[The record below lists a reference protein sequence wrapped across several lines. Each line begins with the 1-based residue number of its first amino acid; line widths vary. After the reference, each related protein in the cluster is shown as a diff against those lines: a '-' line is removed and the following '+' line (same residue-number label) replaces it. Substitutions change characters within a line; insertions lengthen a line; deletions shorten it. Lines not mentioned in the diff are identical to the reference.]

1 MYDQAILTELRKLLA
16 ALYPSEADQRRL
28 AAEAGLTVGAIAF
41 SPAAF
46 NSWHAILQHARN
58 NQSIPPLLALAMEE
72 YPENA
77 QLKQLASGQ
86 HSTFVDGK
94 SFDWQGPK
102 NGRSLL
108 EQLVSGKPSL
118 VHVSH
123 LEVGLERARAVAKL
137 VRAEG
142 GSGTGFL
149 IGGDR
154 LLTNHHVL
162 PDVQAAAHCTA
173 LFNYQR
179 ASAGHEETITELKL
193 APERFFQTSAADDW
207 TVVGMEPGA
216 VARWGHI
223 ALAPSSARRGDLV
236 NIIQHPGGGPKQI
249 AISFDVV
256 AFSGSGRLQYL
267 TDTLP
272 GSSGSP
278 VFDRNWNLVAL
289 HHSGG
294 WLPEPGSTDK
304 RVYYRNEGILIDCIL
319 EQLQGGDAGPS
330 S

>member
-1 MYDQAILTELRKLLA
+1 MYDQAILNELRKLLA

-28 AAEAGLTVGAIAF
+28 ASEAQLTVGAIAF
-41 SPAAF
+41 SAAAY
-46 NSWHAILQHARN
+46 NSWFAILQHARN
-58 NQSIPPLLALAMEE
+58 NQGVQPLLALALDEF
-72 YPENA
+72 PDNG

-86 HSTFVDGK
+86 LSTVLDGK

-102 NGRSLL
+102 NGRGLL
-108 EQLVSGKPSL
+108 EQVVSGKPSL

-123 LEVGLERARAVAKL
+123 LAVGLERARAVAKV

-149 IGGDR
+149 IAGDR

-162 PDVQAAAHCTA
+162 PDAQTAARSTA

-179 ASAGHEETITELKL
+179 ATAGHEEPSVELKL
-193 APERFFQTSAADDW
+193 APERFFQTSEADDFSI
-207 TVVGMEPGA
+207 VGMPPGS
-216 VARWGHI
+216 VERWGSI
-223 ALAPSSARRGDLV
+223 TLAPSGARRGDLV

-249 AISFDVV
+249 ALSFDVV
-256 AFSGSGRLQYL
+256 AFVGSGRLQYL

-272 GSSGSP
+272 GSSGAP
-278 VFDRNWNLVAL
+278 VFDRSWNLVAL

-294 WLPEPGSTDK
+294 WLAEPGSADK
-304 RVYYRNEGILIDCIL
+304 RVYYRNEGILIDRIL
-319 EQLQGGDAGPS
+319 EQLAS
-330 S
+330 

>member
-1 MYDQAILTELRKLLA
+1 MSDQAILTELRKLLA

-28 AAEAGLTVGAIAF
+28 ASEAQLTVGAIAF
-41 SPAAF
+41 SSAAF

-58 NQSIPPLLALAMEE
+58 NQRLQPLLALIMEE
-72 YPENA
+72 YPDNV
-77 QLKQLASGQ
+77 QLKRLASGQ
-86 HSTFVDGK
+86 LTTFLDGR

-102 NGRSLL
+102 NGRGLL

-123 LEVGLERARAVAKL
+123 LAVGLERARAVAKL
-137 VRAEG
+137 LLLEG

-162 PDVQAAAHCTA
+162 PDASSAARCTA

-179 ASAGHEETITELKL
+179 ASAGHDEQVSEVKL
-193 APERFFQTSAADDW
+193 APERFFQTSAADDF
-207 TVVGMEPGA
+207 TVVAMPPGT
-216 VARWGHI
+216 VERWGCI
-223 ALAPSSARRGDLV
+223 ALGPSKVGCGDVV
-236 NIIQHPGGGPKQI
+236 NIIQHPGGGPKQMSL
-249 AISFDVV
+249 SFDVV
-256 AFSGSGRLQYL
+256 AFAGAGRLQYL
-267 TDTLP
+267 TDTQP

-278 VFDRNWNLVAL
+278 VFDREWRVVAL

-294 WLPEPGSTDK
+294 WLQEPGSTDR
-304 RVYYRNEGILIDCIL
+304 RVFYRNEGILIDRIL
-319 EQLQGGDAGPS
+319 EQLPS
-330 S
+330 

>member
-1 MYDQAILTELRKLLA
+1 VYDQAILNELRKLLA

-28 AAEAGLTVGAIAF
+28 ASEARLTVGTIAF
-41 SPAAF
+41 SSAAY

-58 NQSIPPLLALAMEE
+58 NQGMEPLLALARDEF
-72 YPENA
+72 PENQ
-77 QLKQLASGQ
+77 QLEQLASGKL
-86 HSTFVDGK
+86 SAVLDGK

-102 NGRSLL
+102 SGRGLL
-108 EQLVSGKPSL
+108 EQVVSGKPSL

-123 LEVGLERARAVAKL
+123 LAVGLDRARAVAKV

-149 IGGDR
+149 IAGER

-162 PDVQAAAHCTA
+162 PSAEVAAQSTA

-179 ASAGHEETITELKL
+179 ASAGHDEPVTELKL
-193 APERFFQTSAADDW
+193 APERFFQTSEADDFSI
-207 TVVGMEPGA
+207 VAVPPGTSEH
-216 VARWGHI
+216 WGSI
-223 ALAPSSARRGDLV
+223 ALAPSGARRGDLV

-249 AISFDVV
+249 SLSFDVV
-256 AFSGSGRLQYL
+256 AFVGGGRLQYL

-272 GSSGSP
+272 GSSGAP

-294 WLPEPGSTDK
+294 WLAEPGSAEK
-304 RVYYRNEGILIDCIL
+304 RVYYRNEGILIDRIL
-319 EQLQGGDAGPS
+319 EQLAS
-330 S
+330 